1 MYAEQGSIDPHEE
14 SWKVEGK
21 ARKGTFS
28 FSELIS
34 VYVSQENEKV
44 KEKVVRHEKEQ
55 VKEEKEQAKEQE
67 QEPSGQKPSRQ
78 EPSGQEQE
86 PSGKG
91 PSGP

>member
-14 SWKVEGK
+14 SWKVERK

-67 QEPSGQKPSRQ
+67 QEPSRQ

-91 PSGP
+91 PSGKGP